1 MCNAEMYDISL
12 TDMQCRWLEALHE
25 LLSNDNYIRKCMSSA
40 TEERYNHDHDPHTG
54 RFTSGNGVDNGGESG
69 IIEENT
75 KVAVNDVHI
84 IGKIDVEIY
93 KCVTK
98 DIMTDEVIITE
109 RQIEHIKER
118 HPNDFER
125 FSQHFE
131 EIIKNPDYI
140 IEANK
145 PNTALIL
152 KEVEVNK
159 ERFKTILRLVTSQ
172 DNSEYKNSIIT
183 FMKIDEKDWKRIL
196 KNKKILYKSE

>member
-1 MCNAEMYDISL
+1 
-12 TDMQCRWLEALHE
+12 
-25 LLSNDNYIRKCMSSA
+25 MSSD
-40 TEERYNHDHDPHTG
+40 TEERYNHNHDPHTG
-54 RFTSGNGVDNGGESG
+54 RFTSEDGVNTVDNPGESG
-69 IIEENT
+69 IIEKNT